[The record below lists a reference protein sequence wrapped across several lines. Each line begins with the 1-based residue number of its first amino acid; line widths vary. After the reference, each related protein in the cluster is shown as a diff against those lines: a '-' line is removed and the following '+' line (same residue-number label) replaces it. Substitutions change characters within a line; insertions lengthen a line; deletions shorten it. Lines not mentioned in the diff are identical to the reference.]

1 MRLTSNSEQELLHT
15 SHYPHTRVTH
25 SLKPALEMSMG
36 LRLLT
41 LKTLS
46 ERSQPCV
53 THPVGLK
60 WASMPDSSHSSPGPV
75 VSLNAGLSLCPIA
88 PRRCQVWQIFSECW
102 SIVYIVPRLSSN
114 TNQDKI

>member
-1 MRLTSNSEQELLHT
+1 
-15 SHYPHTRVTH
+15 
-25 SLKPALEMSMG
+25 MSVG
-36 LRLLT
+36 LRLLM

-53 THPVGLK
+53 TDPAGLK
-60 WASMPDSSHSSPGPV
+60 CASMPDSSHSSPRPV

-88 PRRCQVWQIFSECW
+88 PSRCQVWQIFIDCW
-102 SIVYIVPRLSSN
+102 SIVYIAPRLSSN